1 VRRFEVCKRWEMVNG
16 ELLMILGLDKLKEI
30 IYKLIILVSWGRCDM
45 KVMKHGE
52 NLWQLTRL
60 WAFNSYLVRETD
72 GLTVVDTNM
81 SGSGKGILE
90 AAATIG
96 LPIRRVTL
104 THAHGDHAGSL
115 DEVVGELAGADLEV
129 ALTERTAEFLEG
141 KLELRREEP
150 QTPLRGGF
158 VVRVTRPTRLLRPG
172 DMVGSLRVVAAPGH
186 SPDQIAF
193 LDERDGTLIAGDA
206 FQTQG
211 GMAVAGV
218 RRWLF
223 PFPALA
229 TWHLRTALEAA
240 IALRGLNP
248 ARLAV
253 GHGRVLENPLAM
265 MEGAIGEAG

>member
-1 VRRFEVCKRWEMVNG
+1 MERVK
-16 ELLMILGLDKLKEI
+16 
-30 IYKLIILVSWGRCDM
+30 M
-45 KVMKHGE
+45 KVTKHGE

-60 WAFNSYLVRETD
+60 VAFNSYLVREKD

-96 LPIRRVTL
+96 LPITRVTL
-104 THAHGDHAGSL
+104 THAHTDHAGSL
-115 DEVVGELAGADLEV
+115 DEVSSQLRGAEV
-129 ALTERTAEFLEG
+129 TFTKRTAEFLQG
-141 KLELRREEP
+141 KLELRPDEP
-150 QTPLRGGF
+150 QAKLRGGF
-158 VVRVTRPTRLLRPG
+158 VERVTRPARLLKPG

-223 PFPALA
+223 PFPAFA
-229 TWHLRTALEAA
+229 TWHLPTALETAVR
-240 IALRGLNP
+240 LRELNP

-253 GHGRVLENPLAM
+253 GHGRVLENPLRPM
-265 MEGAIGEAG
+265 DEAIRVAEAEAHGQAQMA